1 MVIKKNFQT
10 WSTKGQ
16 IQFVYLLTWFP
27 RLVNMEMGNMGYLF
41 PSCITINAGL
51 VRKQNSTL
59 KPTPSI
65 FFFPSYRRAIHSR
78 RSSDMSNWLAPSSLS
93 IHLSPCT
100 SFSSSLTIVFYG
112 LYLFLLYCL
121 VCTVNR
127 FCGKKKMIACF
138 DS

>member
-1 MVIKKNFQT
+1 MVNQGTDSIC
-10 WSTKGQ
+10 
-16 IQFVYLLTWFP
+16 LP
-27 RLVNMEMGNMGYLF
+27 VNMVSAASQHGNGKHGLMGNMGYLF

-65 FFFPSYRRAIHSR
+65 FFFPAYRRAIHSR
-78 RSSDMSNWLAPSSLS
+78 RSSDMSNGLAPSSLS
-93 IHLSPCT
+93 IHLSPCS

-127 FCGKKKMIACF
+127 FCGEKKMIACF